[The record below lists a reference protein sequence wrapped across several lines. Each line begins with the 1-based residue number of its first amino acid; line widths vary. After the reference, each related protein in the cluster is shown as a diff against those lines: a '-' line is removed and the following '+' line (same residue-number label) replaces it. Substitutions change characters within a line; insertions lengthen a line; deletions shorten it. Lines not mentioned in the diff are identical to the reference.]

1 MWGGWVPPLWRVHL
15 DALVLEPLD
24 GLEHRGEVLIQGGK
38 RSVASGQRLALGGWG
53 QLQAVVWVDRPR
65 DARVPDGPRPVVPE
79 LVWRQRVWLV
89 RA

>member
-1 MWGGWVPPLWRVHL
+1 VLL

-65 DARVPDGPRPVVPE
+65 DARVLDGPAPVVPE